1 MNRLGLIT
9 GTGAIDD
16 PLTNIPGLAEAQAL
30 NTMKEREMRRSIAN
44 EAQPQDAM
52 TLYQNNLTL
61 PEGYVPLDY
70 ENRDNWL
77 GRFSDWEFSEGDQM
91 GRKIANNLTG
101 FLQTISRGVYNG
113 VGTGL
118 SAIGRGSE
126 ALLGGKS
133 YLKKW
138 GTDLLDFDQNVNNVL
153 NDYLGYVNKGNI
165 DNLAQ
170 EYHGAGTSVAFAA
183 LSTLIRLLT
192 PYSYL
197 SIPSWLIGQ
206 VAENGLEA
214 LFEANTTVSDLYAMD
229 KNRLDDAL
237 LGGAYSFLGNYPLDL
252 AQNSVE
258 GAIGYAYK
266 NFPLMDWAIP
276 NGTGIRSILTQ
287 LAKGYFGEL
296 GMQELSELF
305 QEPRQQLTEQAVKNT
320 FQSGDMSLGN
330 FWNNYKK
337 EMGKFGDYFEE
348 VAPVTAKSTFLSHN
362 IMWPLG
368 VAGGAYRTRGYNKQ
382 MRAEVPEAIGKLE
395 TGYSQ
400 SADTQP

>member
-30 NTMKEREMRRSIAN
+30 NAMKEREMRRSIAN

-77 GRFSDWEFSEGDQM
+77 GRLSDWEFSEGDQM

-126 ALLGGKS
+126 ALFGGES

-138 GTDLLDFDQNVNNVL
+138 GTDLLGFDKNVNNAL

-170 EYHGAGTSVAFAA
+170 EYHGAGTSEAFIA
-183 LSTLIRLLT
+183 LSTLIRYLT

-206 VAENGLEA
+206 IAKNGLEA

-229 KNRLDDAL
+229 KSRLDELCLVAHTL
-237 LGGAYSFLGNYPLDL
+237 SWVIIL
-252 AQNSVE
+252 
-258 GAIGYAYK
+258 
-266 NFPLMDWAIP
+266 
-276 NGTGIRSILTQ
+276 SI
-287 LAKGYFGEL
+287 
-296 GMQELSELF
+296 
-305 QEPRQQLTEQAVKNT
+305 
-320 FQSGDMSLGN
+320 
-330 FWNNYKK
+330 
-337 EMGKFGDYFEE
+337 
-348 VAPVTAKSTFLSHN
+348 
-362 IMWPLG
+362 
-368 VAGGAYRTRGYNKQ
+368 
-382 MRAEVPEAIGKLE
+382 
-395 TGYSQ
+395 
-400 SADTQP
+400 